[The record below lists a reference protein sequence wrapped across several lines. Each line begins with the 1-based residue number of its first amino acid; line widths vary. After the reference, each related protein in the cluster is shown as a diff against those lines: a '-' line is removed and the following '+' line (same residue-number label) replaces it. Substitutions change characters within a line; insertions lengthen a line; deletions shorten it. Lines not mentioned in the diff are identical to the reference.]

1 MHFVILFVADNAQKF
16 CGLYRKISE
25 LARESC
31 AWPVKAEV
39 RAGLHFTG
47 EILMVVASSE
57 SRLEGNSTFKPSPVC
72 FIARTKS

>member
-1 MHFVILFVADNAQKF
+1 VYFVILFAADNAQKF
-16 CGLYRKISE
+16 SGLYRKISE

-31 AWPVKAEV
+31 ALPVKAEV
-39 RAGLHFTG
+39 RAALHFTG

-57 SRLEGNSTFKPSPVC
+57 GLLEGNSTFRPSPVC